1 MTAKIEELTKI
12 FSLEDVENS
21 MIEELSHGMRQKV
34 FIIGALLSEPKLWVL
49 DEPLTGLDPQ
59 SSYNLKKMMRNHTE
73 KGNTVLFSTH
83 VLEVAEKL
91 YSSLLVKTG
100 IFTSLFIAIVYSFI
114 FLLVDFSKA
123 SVLLDASLF
132 FFLFGNILQ
141 TFTYFFNV
149 FYESND
155 LEVYMAY
162 PLNEKTVFFSKLAVV
177 TFANIQLAIPIMSL
191 FSVFYIKND
200 FGILAGILL

>member
-100 IFTSLFIAIVYSFI
+100 IFTSLFIAIVYLFI

-132 FFLFGNILQ
+132 FFFLEIYCRLLP
-141 TFTYFFNV
+141 TSSMYSMKVMIWKFTWH
-149 FYESND
+149 
-155 LEVYMAY
+155 
-162 PLNEKTVFFSKLAVV
+162 
-177 TFANIQLAIPIMSL
+177 IR
-191 FSVFYIKND
+191 
-200 FGILAGILL
+200 

>member
-100 IFTSLFIAIVYSFI
+100 IFT
-114 FLLVDFSKA
+114 
-123 SVLLDASLF
+123 
-132 FFLFGNILQ
+132 
-141 TFTYFFNV
+141 
-149 FYESND
+149 
-155 LEVYMAY
+155 
-162 PLNEKTVFFSKLAVV
+162 
-177 TFANIQLAIPIMSL
+177 
-191 FSVFYIKND
+191 
-200 FGILAGILL
+200 

>member
-1 MTAKIEELTKI
+1 M
-12 FSLEDVENS
+12 
-21 MIEELSHGMRQKV
+21 
-34 FIIGALLSEPKLWVL
+34 
-49 DEPLTGLDPQ
+49 
-59 SSYNLKKMMRNHTE
+59 
-73 KGNTVLFSTH
+73 
-83 VLEVAEKL
+83 
-91 YSSLLVKTG
+91 
-100 IFTSLFIAIVYSFI
+100 
-114 FLLVDFSKA
+114 
-123 SVLLDASLF
+123 DASLF